1 MKRYQESDKGK
12 EAMKRYRESDKAK
25 EAMKRY
31 QESDKGKETIRK
43 GIKKYIKKRRK
54 EDPLFKL
61 TMNVRNLIKNS
72 LTKQGY
78 SKETKTAKIV
88 GIDFDGFRKHIE
100 NQFDNNMTWE
110 NYGEWEL
117 DHIIPISSAESKTEI
132 YELNHFLN
140 FQPMWESENI
150 QKSDNYRN
158 KDKIKMLEK
167 IKLYRLKNQS

>member
-1 MKRYQESDKGK
+1 
-12 EAMKRYRESDKAK
+12 
-25 EAMKRY
+25 
-31 QESDKGKETIRK
+31 
-43 GIKKYIKKRRK
+43 
-54 EDPLFKL
+54 
-61 TMNVRNLIKNS
+61 
-72 LTKQGY
+72 
-78 SKETKTAKIV
+78 
-88 GIDFDGFRKHIE
+88 
-100 NQFDNNMTWE
+100 MTWE